1 MLTIGKLLLAHALLS
16 GALLT
21 MLAAL
26 LRSNKFRK
34 A

>member
-1 MLTIGKLLLAHALLS
+1 MLIVGQLLLAHALLS
-16 GALLT
+16 GILLT
-21 MLAAL
+21 LLAAL

>member
-1 MLTIGKLLLAHALLS
+1 MLIVGQLLHAHALLS
-16 GALLT
+16 GILLT
-21 MLAAL
+21 LLAAL